1 METEWMQA
9 ETVTVRG
16 NAAEFSQEIVV
27 GRHRF
32 MGDEPAS
39 AGGTDAGPDPYGF
52 LLAALGSCIS
62 ITLTDPCR

>member
-1 METEWMQA
+1 METEWMEA
-9 ETVTVRG
+9 ETVSVRR

-39 AGGTDAGPDPYGF
+39 AGGTATGPDP
-52 LLAALGSCIS
+52 
-62 ITLTDPCR
+62 